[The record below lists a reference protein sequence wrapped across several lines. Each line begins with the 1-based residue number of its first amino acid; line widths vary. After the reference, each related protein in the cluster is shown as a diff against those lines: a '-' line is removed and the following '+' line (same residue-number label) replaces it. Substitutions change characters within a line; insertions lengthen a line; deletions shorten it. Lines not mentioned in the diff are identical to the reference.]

1 MPSKHTVN
9 IQAILRLHDE
19 TVFKKSHDGK
29 YIDLI
34 CSHHTPKNLSGN
46 EAFNLRIL
54 LNEQRY
60 FTIQIHWDCGEIIDE
75 YVNLNTSNTFEIIHG
90 LYDEY
95 ITYRGRHLN
104 RTKKVQSQYPELY
117 QSMMST
123 CNNFILILQN
133 IIKNI
138 EADCMIEFEVFNLD
152 SVQCQI
158 HRKQCTVVMRDIR
171 IKMDAI
177 FKMIAN
183 GEIKWKEKVKFTTEN
198 EIYVVNTLET
208 QIDGLVLDA
217 LLDDTEIVWVFE
229 HLRFHFRQ
237 AMQSAYVQNFCSG
250 N

>member
-34 CSHHTPKNLSGN
+34 CSHHTPKDFSGN

-54 LNEQRY
+54 LNENML
-60 FTIQIHWDCGEIIDE
+60 FTIQIHWDFGTIIDL
-75 YVNLNTSNTFEIIHG
+75 YVNLNTANTFEIIHG

-95 ITYRGRHLN
+95 ITYRCRHLI
-104 RTKKVQSQYPELY
+104 RTTNVQSQCPELY

-138 EADCMIEFEVFNLD
+138 ELEYMIEVGEVNLD
-152 SVQCQI
+152 SDQCQI
-158 HRKQCTVVMRDIR
+158 HRTQCTVVMRDIR

-177 FKMIAN
+177 FKNIAK
-183 GEIKWKEKVKFTTEN
+183 GEIEWKDKVEFTTDN
-198 EIYVVNTLET
+198 ERYVVNTLEN
-208 QIDGLVLDA
+208 QIDGLVLNV
-217 LLDDTEIVWVFE
+217 LIEETEILWVLE

-237 AMQSAYVQNFCSG
+237 AMQSAYVENFCLG